1 MEVKIYCNDYDKL
14 RTTEYK
20 QQKNSLKT
28 DIIITVGKPIKHI
41 K

>member
-1 MEVKIYCNDYDKL
+1 MEVKIYYNDYDKL

-28 DIIITVGKPIKHI
+28 EQNRFSKRLIYN
-41 K
+41 